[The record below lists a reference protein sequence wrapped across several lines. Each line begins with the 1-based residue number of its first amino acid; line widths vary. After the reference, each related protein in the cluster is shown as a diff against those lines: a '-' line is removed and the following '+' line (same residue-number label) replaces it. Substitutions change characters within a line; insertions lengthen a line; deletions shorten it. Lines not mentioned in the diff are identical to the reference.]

1 MEADD
6 WAVADKIHR
15 LECRIEELEIEN
27 AGLEDDLLCEKDKV
41 CNLMEREAI
50 RDEMTIRRSIDG

>member
-15 LECRIEELEIEN
+15 LECRIEELKIEN
-27 AGLEDDLLCEKDKV
+27 AGLEDDLSYEKDKV
-41 CNLMEREAI
+41 CDLIEREAYQ
-50 RDEMTIRRSIDG
+50 DEMTTRRGLR

>member
-15 LECRIEELEIEN
+15 LECRIEELEIKN

-41 CNLMEREAI
+41 CNLIEREAYQ
-50 RDEMTIRRSIDG
+50 DEMMTRRGLR